1 MEQNTINCINLK
13 HKQIEIMK
21 TLKEHWSERLG
32 KLQIKN
38 LQNERMQIGNN
49 HSCTRFKLTQLAI
62 KFKL

>member
-1 MEQNTINCINLK
+1 MHQQLETN
-13 HKQIEIMK
+13 IMK

>member
-1 MEQNTINCINLK
+1 MYLYICPIIN
-13 HKQIEIMK
+13 KQKKQIMK

-38 LQNERMQIGNN
+38 LQNERMQIGIN
-49 HSCTRFKLTQLAI
+49 HYCTRFKLTQLAI